1 MSGISQFC
9 MYSHYVLSSFNQ
21 RKIVRAIVTVRTLIQ
36 MFNGK
41 YDLYQLLQTRPII
54 FDINTEAG
62 VFYLNREKGYIWLV
76 FVNKLPVRI

>member
-1 MSGISQFC
+1 
-9 MYSHYVLSSFNQ
+9 
-21 RKIVRAIVTVRTLIQ
+21 

-62 VFYLNREKGYIWLV
+62 VFYLNREKG
-76 FVNKLPVRI
+76 